1 MKSLK
6 FKAMK
11 NALYN
16 EGKILFESFDHK
28 QNASSPMGTRSVHYD
43 VLIEES
49 PLPSGSGDF
58 LMQT

>member
-1 MKSLK
+1 
-6 FKAMK
+6 
-11 NALYN
+11 
-16 EGKILFESFDHK
+16 
-28 QNASSPMGTRSVHYD
+28 MGTRSVHYN